1 MPNPPTGTPIR
12 TDVARLADALERIAA
27 VLEDVHDPYRHQIK
41 VTQK

>member
-1 MPNPPTGTPIR
+1 MPDQPPVDLIR
-12 TDVARLADALERIAA
+12 TDLARLADAVERIAA

>member
-1 MPNPPTGTPIR
+1 MPNPPTDAPIR